1 MSNQIS
7 PIGNASGVVL
17 KITKRIKKKFQTL
30 RDRNKCGNNVWKRV
44 DARTQILICGLTNEK
59 CGIST
64 CPIFNKQS

>member
-1 MSNQIS
+1 MSNQFS
-7 PIGNASGVVL
+7 PIGNASGWVP
-17 KITKRIKKKFQTL
+17 KNEKRRRKKFQAL

-44 DARTQILICGLTNEK
+44 DARTQMLICGLTNEK